1 MNPHRFQKPDVVVPL
16 EMNSARPEIT
26 LPEYGRNIQKMVQYA
41 LTLEDRDER
50 ARCCKAIISVMGQLF
65 PYLRDMEDFNHKL
78 WDHLHIMSDF
88 RLDVDSPY
96 PKPEPSHFPEDE
108 IVDTILEDLKYLSAG
123 KLSVENIQ
131 EIHAVKTIQ
140 GSKYNDFVED
150 SYRNKKRPN
159 NNKKKKF
166 KKKY

>member
-1 MNPHRFQKPDVVVPL
+1 MIDKCV
-16 EMNSARPEIT
+16 A
-26 LPEYGRNIQKMVQYA
+26 
-41 LTLEDRDER
+41 
-50 ARCCKAIISVMGQLF
+50 
-65 PYLRDMEDFNHKL
+65 MEDGEERMNFTISIATLMKQNAL
-78 WDHLHIMSDF
+78 NWNRATITD
-88 RLDVDSPY
+88 DV
-96 PKPEPSHFPEDE
+96 
-108 IVDTILEDLKYLSAG
+108 ILEDLKYLSAG
-123 KLSVENIQ
+123 KLSVDNIQ

>member
-1 MNPHRFQKPDVVVPL
+1 
-16 EMNSARPEIT
+16 
-26 LPEYGRNIQKMVQYA
+26 
-41 LTLEDRDER
+41 
-50 ARCCKAIISVMGQLF
+50 
-65 PYLRDMEDFNHKL
+65 
-78 WDHLHIMSDF
+78 
-88 RLDVDSPY
+88 
-96 PKPEPSHFPEDE
+96 
-108 IVDTILEDLKYLSAG
+108 LKYLSEA

-159 NNKKKKF
+159 NNNKKKKF